1 MPLNKKQAKEI
12 TGGLSK
18 PSKMP
23 GPCFNLPASRCIT
36 GAKLV
41 KIPGS
46 VCAGCY
52 ALKGRY
58 RFGNVQKA
66 LERRRQAL
74 TSPQWVE
81 AMVVLVSGN
90 EFFRWHDSGDLQS
103 LEHLKNIFEVCK
115 RTPKTRHWLPTREA
129 QILKQVQP
137 EDVPKNLIIRFSS
150 HMIDQGPVKAWPWTS
165 TVVTKNKTCPAAEQ
179 DNTCGS
185 CRACWNRDVKNI
197 AYGKH

>member
-1 MPLNKKQAKEI
+1 MLKKQAKEI

>member
-1 MPLNKKQAKEI
+1 MLKKQAQKI

-23 GPCFNLPASRCIT
+23 GPAFNLPASRCIT

-46 VCAGCY
+46 VCHGCY

-58 RFGNVQKA
+58 RFKNVQDA

-74 TSPQWVE
+74 SSPQWVD
-81 AMVVLVSGN
+81 AMTVLVTGH

-103 LEHLKNIFEVCK
+103 LEHLQKIFEVCR
-115 RTPKTRHWLPTREA
+115 RTP
-129 QILKQVQP
+129 
-137 EDVPKNLIIRFSS
+137 N
-150 HMIDQGPVKAWPWTS
+150 
-165 TVVTKNKTCPAAEQ
+165 TK
-179 DNTCGS
+179 
-185 CRACWNRDVKNI
+185 
-197 AYGKH
+197 H

>member
-1 MPLNKKQAKEI
+1 MPLNKKQAREI

-23 GPCFNLPASRCIT
+23 GPAFNLPASRCIT

-46 VCAGCY
+46 VCHGCY

-58 RFGNVQKA
+58 RFKNVQNA

-74 TSPQWVE
+74 SSPRWVE
-81 AMVVLVSGN
+81 AMTVLVTGH

-103 LEHLKNIFEVCK
+103 LEHLQKIFEVCR
-115 RTPKTRHWLPTREA
+115 RTPNTRHWLPTREA

-137 EDVPKNLIIRFSS
+137 EDVPENLIIRFSS
-150 HMIDQGPVKAWPWTS
+150 HMIDQGPVTAWPWTS

-179 DNTCGS
+179 GNACGS
-185 CRACWNRDVKNI
+185 CRACWSRDVKNV

>member
-41 KIPGS
+41 KVPGS
-46 VCAGCY
+46 VCHGYY

-58 RFGNVQKA
+58 RFPNVQNA

-115 RTPKTRHWLPTREA
+115 RTPSTKHWLPTREA

-137 EDVPKNLIIRFSS
+137 EDVPKNSIIRFSS

>member
-1 MPLNKKQAKEI
+1 MLKKQAREI

-41 KIPGS
+41 KVPGS
-46 VCAGCY
+46 VCHGCY

-58 RFGNVQKA
+58 RFPNVQNA

-129 QILKQVQP
+129 QILKQVTP
-137 EDVPKNLIIRFSS
+137 EEVPKNLIIRFSS

-165 TVVTKNKTCPAAEQ
+165 TVVTKDKTCPAAEQ

-197 AYGKH
+197 SYGKH

>member
-23 GPCFNLPASRCIT
+23 GPAFNLPASRCIT

-41 KIPGS
+41 KVPGS
-46 VCAGCY
+46 VCHGCY

-58 RFGNVQKA
+58 RFNNVQAA
-66 LERRRQAL
+66 LQRRLPAIA
-74 TSPQWVE
+74 SPRWVE
-81 AMVVLVSGN
+81 AMTVLVQGH

-103 LEHLKNIFEVCK
+103 LEHLQKIFEVCR
-115 RTPKTRHWLPTREA
+115 RTPNTKHWLPTREA
-129 QILKQVQP
+129 QILKQGQP
-137 EDVPKNLIIRFSS
+137 EDVPENLIIRFSS
-150 HMIDQGPVKAWPWTS
+150 HMIDQGPVTAWPWTS
-165 TVVTKNKTCPAAEQ
+165 TVVTKDKTCPAAEQ
-179 DNTCGS
+179 GNACRS
-185 CRACWNRDVKNI
+185 CRACWDHGTPNI

>member
-1 MPLNKKQAKEI
+1 MLKKQAKEI

-58 RFGNVQKA
+58 RFNNVQKA

-74 TSPQWVE
+74 TSPQWID
-81 AMVVLVSGN
+81 AMTVLITGH

-165 TVVTKNKTCPAAEQ
+165 TVVTKDKTCPAAEQ